1 MTFSFVEKYL
11 WAEIGCV
18 ISLIAQR
25 IFLPFASHL
34 AHLIFWFRPRFLK
47 SEKYLSFLGYI
58 RDLSRPQ
65 KYFHM
70 FTCSC
75 QIILVLLEVENVS
88 LLFSFNVDE
97 NNHRSVSDL
106 ILLQKGNSPIVQK
119 RLSPFYPPS
128 TDLCRSV
135 EICFQ
140 NIGKYFLNGWRNDIY
155 MLGNILYY
163 NCKNVSREKTKC
175 KY

>member
-1 MTFSFVEKYL
+1 ML
-11 WAEIGCV
+11 
-18 ISLIAQR
+18 
-25 IFLPFASHL
+25 
-34 AHLIFWFRPRFLK
+34 
-47 SEKYLSFLGYI
+47 
-58 RDLSRPQ
+58 
-65 KYFHM
+65 
-70 FTCSC
+70 
-75 QIILVLLEVENVS
+75 ENVS

-106 ILLQKGNSPIVQK
+106 ILLQKGISPIVQK

-140 NIGKYFLNGWRNDIY
+140 NIGKYFLNGWRNDID
-155 MLGNILYY
+155 MLRNK
-163 NCKNVSREKTKC
+163 NCKNVSEEKTKC